1 MIVYEPGVSEK
12 PKQMYCQM
20 WFAGREKGS
29 GKNGSKDAILKT
41 KKCKKCVNPVWEDT
55 FEKRMKGE
63 QVLKVRLYGDD
74 WMV

>member
-1 MIVYEPGVSEK
+1 M
-12 PKQMYCQM
+12 MYM
-20 WFAGREKGS
+20 
-29 GKNGSKDAILKT
+29 GSKKTCGKDAVLKT

-55 FEKRMKGE
+55 FERRMKGE